1 MESNRTPST
10 INDSFASNPANMS
23 FNPLLW
29 VCCYT
34 KWPLI
39 WLIGF
44 VLFSTLSMLSCWGY
58 AVPASFFALA
68 NFLYWRQVKAR
79 YKFGCVLPAV
89 IVSSNPLLLAIYTD
103 LSKGIG
109 SYPAIRIQ
117 PLNILSPKLYGV
129 GRKLPVAALYS
140 DGRDVSSPLWE
151 SFDPRPIG
159 CATTNQAYIEKK
171 LQSIPGEGWVALCEN
186 IKKIPSPYKSGLY
199 YINNLNKLGVFNIPE
214 AKVADVAHLL
224 TEDSQECIVDN
235 KPW

>member
-1 MESNRTPST
+1 MLNC
-10 INDSFASNPANMS
+10 
-23 FNPLLW
+23 W
-29 VCCYT
+29 V
-34 KWPLI
+34 
-39 WLIGF
+39 
-44 VLFSTLSMLSCWGY
+44 Y
-58 AVPASFFALA
+58 AVLAVFFALA

-89 IVSSNPLLLAIYTD
+89 VVSNSPLLLAIYTD

-117 PLNILSPKLYGV
+117 PLKIMSPKLYSV

-159 CATTNQAYIEKK
+159 CATTNPAYIEKK
-171 LQSIPGEGWVALCEN
+171 LQSIPVEGWIALDEN
-186 IKKIPSPYKSGLY
+186 IKKIPSPYKTGLY
-199 YINNLNKLGVFNIPE
+199 YINSLNKFGVFNIPE

-224 TEDSQECIVDN
+224 TKDSQEYIIDN
-235 KPW
+235 ES